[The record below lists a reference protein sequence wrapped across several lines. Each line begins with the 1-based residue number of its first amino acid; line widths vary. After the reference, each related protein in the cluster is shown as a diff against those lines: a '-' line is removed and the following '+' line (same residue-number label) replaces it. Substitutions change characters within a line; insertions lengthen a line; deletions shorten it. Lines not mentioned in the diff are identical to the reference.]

1 MSQSKERPSI
11 AVVRAVYD
19 AFATKDIPRIISLFS
34 PDVELAQS
42 TEVPWGGEY
51 HGHEGALKFFGILT
65 QTIKTVVSIE
75 RYIDA
80 GDTVIAIGWTRGTV
94 NATGARIEVPIAH
107 VWTINDDL
115 ATRVHFCIDN
125 PTMLSALEVS

>member
-1 MSQSKERPSI
+1 MSKSNERPSI

-19 AFATKDIPRIISLFS
+19 AFATKDIPRIVSLFS
-34 PDVELAQS
+34 PEIELLQS

-51 HGHEGALKFFGILT
+51 HGHDGAMKFFGILT

-75 RYIDA
+75 QYIDA
-80 GDTVIAIGWTRGTV
+80 GETIIAVGHTRGTV
-94 NATGARIEVPIAH
+94 NATGANIDVPIAH
-107 VWTINDDL
+107 VWTIENGL

-125 PTMLSALEVS
+125 PTMLSALKAT